1 LSLVALGIENEFVIV
16 LYREMF
22 GFVQCN
28 TKIVQF
34 ENGIDIIMLYISG
47 LRWHDFFICRSKV

>member
-1 LSLVALGIENEFVIV
+1 MALGIENEFVIV

-34 ENGIDIIMLYISG
+34 ENGIDIIVLYISG